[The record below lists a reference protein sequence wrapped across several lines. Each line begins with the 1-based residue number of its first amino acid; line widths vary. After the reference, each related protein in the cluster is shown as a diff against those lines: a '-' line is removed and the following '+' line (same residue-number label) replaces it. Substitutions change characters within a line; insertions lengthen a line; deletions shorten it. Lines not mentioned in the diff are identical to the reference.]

1 MLAELGMSS
10 IPSVFPIPKVQDAFD
25 EDGNA
30 LDPRYDKNIAKFLKE
45 LEWYTRAL
53 KAAREQDSK
62 NAERSLCEAA
72 QLQLF

>member
-30 LDPRYDKNIAKFLKE
+30 LDPKYNQNIVGFLNE

-53 KAAREQDSK
+53 KAAREQDSR
-62 NAERSLCEAA
+62 NAARSLCEGA
-72 QLQLF
+72 LL